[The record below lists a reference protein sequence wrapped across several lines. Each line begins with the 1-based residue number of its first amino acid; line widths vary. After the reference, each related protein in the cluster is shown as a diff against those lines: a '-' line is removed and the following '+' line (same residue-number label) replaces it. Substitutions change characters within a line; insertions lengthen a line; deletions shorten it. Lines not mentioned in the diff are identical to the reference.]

1 MIRAVLDANV
11 IVSAVLTTAGNPAR
25 ILDAWRTERF
35 ALLVSSAILEEV
47 ARVLEYP
54 RIARLHHWPRTK
66 IREFVAELA
75 YLGIMAPGEITLSV
89 VRSDPADNRYLEC
102 AVEGAADYLVS
113 GDQDLLDLREHHGIR
128 IVTPKTFLEVLRTN
142 QEQGGPTSQEG

>member
-11 IVSAVLTTAGNPAR
+11 IVSAVLTSAGIPAQ

-35 ALLVSSAILEEV
+35 TLLVSSPILEEV

-54 RIARLHHWPRTK
+54 RIARLHHWPRAK
-66 IREFVAELA
+66 IRGFVAELA
-75 YLGIMAPGEITLSV
+75 YLGIVTPGEITLNI
-89 VRSDPADNRYLEC
+89 VRNDPADNRYLEC

-113 GDQDLLDLREHHGIR
+113 GDQDLLDLHEHGGIR
-128 IVTPKTFLEVLRTN
+128 IVSPKTFFEVLRAH
-142 QEQGGPTSQEG
+142 QQQGPSTFQGD

>member
-11 IVSAVLTTAGNPAR
+11 IVSAVLTAAGIPAQ

-35 ALLVSSAILEEV
+35 ALLVSSPILKEI

-54 RIARLHHWPRTK
+54 RIARLHHWPRAK
-66 IREFVAELA
+66 VREFMAELA
-75 YLGIMAPGEITLSV
+75 YLGIMTPGEITLNV
-89 VRSDPADNRYLEC
+89 VRNDPADNRYLEC

-113 GDQDLLDLREHHGIR
+113 GDQDLLDLHEHGGIR
-128 IVTPKTFLEVLRTN
+128 IVSPKTFLEVLRVLK
-142 QEQGGPTSQEG
+142 GAR

>member
-11 IVSAVLTTAGNPAR
+11 IVSAVLTTAGIPAQ

-35 ALLVSSAILEEV
+35 ALLVSAPILEEV

-54 RIARLHHWPRTK
+54 RLARLHHWPQAK
-66 IREFVAELA
+66 IRDFVAELA
-75 YLGIMAPGEITLSV
+75 YLGIMTPGEITLNV
-89 VRSDPADNRYLEC
+89 VRNDPADNRYLEC

-113 GDQDLLDLREHHGIR
+113 GDQDLLDLHEHSGIR
-128 IVTPKTFLEVLRTN
+128 IVSSRTFLEALRSHRR
-142 QEQGGPTSQEG
+142 PASQED

>member
-11 IVSAVLTTAGNPAR
+11 IVSAVLTTAGIPAQ

-35 ALLVSSAILEEV
+35 ALLVSAPILEEV

-54 RIARLHHWPRTK
+54 RLARLHHWPQAK
-66 IREFVAELA
+66 IRDFVAELA
-75 YLGIMAPGEITLSV
+75 YLGIMTPGEITLNV
-89 VRSDPADNRYLEC
+89 VRNDPADNRYLEC

-113 GDQDLLDLREHHGIR
+113 GDQDLLDLHEHSGIR
-128 IVTPKTFLEVLRTN
+128 IVSSSTFLEALRSHRR
-142 QEQGGPTSQEG
+142 PASQED